1 MKKKLKETDLSTL
14 AMKLR
19 FLTVALK
26 LRFHMPNFSKKS
38 DLHAITL
45 IC

>member
-26 LRFHMPNFSKKS
+26 LRFHMPNLSKKS